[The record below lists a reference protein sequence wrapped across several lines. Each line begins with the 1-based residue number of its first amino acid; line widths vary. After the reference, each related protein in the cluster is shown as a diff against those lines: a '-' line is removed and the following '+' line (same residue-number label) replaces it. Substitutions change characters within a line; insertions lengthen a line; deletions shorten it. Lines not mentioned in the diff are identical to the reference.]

1 MHFFPILPLQTL
13 ALEKSRILWGQAP
26 SHAILISSFSE
37 PPVAV
42 GGSKLQASHH
52 ILYVTQL
59 YWAREG
65 LPGAD
70 CDNCG
75 LREGNAIP
83 SDILMCGQQPRCT
96 GTTRYQYPHFT
107 LNYEGRRRHRVPQ
120 GLPACG
126 PWAKQRATV
135 HNRLEANPKGT
146 FRAAIK
152 ALQLSRRLPIRSML
166 LFQAQDSQP
175 DFLKS

>member
-1 MHFFPILPLQTL
+1 MRSGTRPCNLNLQLLRT
-13 ALEKSRILWGQAP
+13 ARRSRWKQAAGQP
-26 SHAILISSFSE
+26 SHPVRHTALLSE
-37 PPVAV
+37 R
-42 GGSKLQASHH
+42 GITWSRLW
-52 ILYVTQL
+52 Y
-59 YWAREG
+59 
-65 LPGAD
+65 
-70 CDNCG
+70 CD

-83 SDILMCGQQPRCT
+83 SDILMCDQQPRCT

-152 ALQLSRRLPIRSML
+152 ALQLSRRLPIRSTL

>member
-1 MHFFPILPLQTL
+1 MRSSTRPCNLNLQLLRT
-13 ALEKSRILWGQAP
+13 ARRSRWKQAAGQP
-26 SHAILISSFSE
+26 SH
-37 PPVAV
+37 PVRHTALLSCV
-42 GGSKLQASHH
+42 
-52 ILYVTQL
+52 
-59 YWAREG
+59 REG

-70 CDNCG
+70 CDNCD

-83 SDILMCGQQPRCT
+83 SDILMCDQQPRCT

-107 LNYEGRRRHRVPQ
+107 LNYVSRRRHRVPQ
-120 GLPACG
+120 GLPAGDACG

-152 ALQLSRRLPIRSML
+152 ALQLSRHVSPLGLRFYSRPRTV
-166 LFQAQDSQP
+166 SQT
-175 DFLKS
+175 S